1 MKRSAGAGR
10 NKLWGKSLSRQKYP
24 CIHCKETFRSDALKR
39 HYLNNVGFDVDGN
52 PFHPGS
58 SQFALL
64 DENKKGHT
72 KFFHENKFTDINLP
86 RLPKPTAPKGT
97 QSVIKFFKSGIDS
110 VPGTSHDHHEHEEED
125 SSDGDDDHGHGD
137 GIPGPEVE
145 SSESLQNQNSD
156 TSISSQVPTTAGS
169 YLPLDDEESSDVD
182 DWSQLQKR
190 LPALC
195 RRGDSDGDVRLTPPP
210 QESHESGDG
219 GCGLDKENREEPTK
233 DQNQNDDELGGNGDH
248 HDDLNEND
256 PDGVG
261 VRERIDEDRLADK
274 VSTKVLERLGIQPD
288 KLLQLVVSEAVQEC
302 LLHEKK

>member
-86 RLPKPTAPKGT
+86 RLPKPIAPKGT
-97 QSVIKFFKSGIDS
+97 QSMIKFFKSGIES

-137 GIPGPEVE
+137 GIPGPKVEEVE
-145 SSESLQNQNSD
+145 
-156 TSISSQVPTTAGS
+156 
-169 YLPLDDEESSDVD
+169 
-182 DWSQLQKR
+182 KR
-190 LPALC
+190 KA
-195 RRGDSDGDVRLTPPP
+195 
-210 QESHESGDG
+210 
-219 GCGLDKENREEPTK
+219 
-233 DQNQNDDELGGNGDH
+233 
-248 HDDLNEND
+248 
-256 PDGVG
+256 
-261 VRERIDEDRLADK
+261 RI
-274 VSTKVLERLGIQPD
+274 
-288 KLLQLVVSEAVQEC
+288 
-302 LLHEKK
+302 